1 MKEENL
7 LPEWTRPGWYLG
19 LVVFLILGSWLASRP
34 VFAAEARETA
44 EIMITRG
51 VFNSEKGDWAQAKT
65 EFEKALELTPDSEQA
80 LTYLGQACYQVGDF
94 EKSAQIFRRLLEKSP
109 ANAEFHLSLGLAL
122 LKLGNKDDAQ
132 KEFDLA
138 EAAPEQEGKPRSWRI
153 KLSTG
158 TQYDSNLVLAP
169 RDSELPGK
177 VSHQW
182 GIRQIFLGFGEISH
196 AFSEQF
202 KSGLSYTGFYGL
214 NFDLG
219 QEDFNPREYDMQDNT
234 FGFSTSY
241 EGKKYLARLNYS
253 YDALLAG
260 SSLDFYS
267 QSHSVAPS
275 LNYMINP
282 SLVSYLGYEFRRD
295 ILHEPPTDPE
305 WMSQDGM
312 SHAVDFRQY
321 IFVGPGQ
328 RLTIAPEYRFKAN
341 LVQGSDFEYLSHR
354 AGASF
359 DYRHLRATF
368 SLAGDYEHRGFRHEN
383 SVPKK
388 NGEWASRR
396 DNELGLR
403 ASAGWEAAKWWG
415 AELGLNLT
423 ENFSNIEKYS
433 YRRLLLMLNLN
444 FTV

>member
-1 MKEENL
+1 MKAENL
-7 LPEWTRPGWYLG
+7 LSEWTRSGGYLG
-19 LVVFLILGSWLASRP
+19 LVLLLILGSWLAPRP
-34 VFAAEARETA
+34 ALAAEPREAA

-51 VFNSEKGDWAQAKT
+51 VLNSEKGDWAQAKSD
-65 EFEKALELTPDSEQA
+65 FEKALEMAPDSEQA

-94 EKSAQIFRRLLEKSP
+94 EKSAQIFRRLLVKSP

-122 LKLGNKDDAQ
+122 LKLGNKEEAQ
-132 KEFDLA
+132 KELDLA
-138 EAAPEQEGKPRSWRI
+138 EAAPEQQGKSRFWRI

-169 RDSELPGK
+169 RDSELPGS

-219 QEDFNPREYDMQDNT
+219 QKDFNPREYDMLDHT
-234 FGFSTSY
+234 FGFFASH

-253 YDALLAG
+253 YDVLLAG
-260 SSLDFYS
+260 SSLDLYS
-267 QSHSVAPS
+267 QSHSVTPA

-282 SLVSYLGYEFRRD
+282 NLVSYLGYEFRRD
-295 ILHEPPTDPE
+295 IFHISFADPVL
-305 WMSQDGM
+305 SQDSM

-321 IFVGPGQ
+321 IFIGPGQ
-328 RLTIAPEYRFKAN
+328 RLTITPEYRFKAN
-341 LVQGSDFEYLSHR
+341 LAQGSDFEYLGHH

-359 DYRHLRATF
+359 DYRYLGATF

-383 SVPKK
+383 SMPKK
-388 NGEWASRR
+388 NGEWASRL

-415 AELGLNLT
+415 AELGLSLT
-423 ENFSNIEKYS
+423 ENYSNIEKYS
-433 YRRLLLMLNLN
+433 YQRLLLMLSLNL
-444 FTV
+444 TV

>member
-1 MKEENL
+1 MKAENL

-19 LVVFLILGSWLASRP
+19 LMAFLILGNWLAPRP
-34 VFAAEARETA
+34 AFAAEARETA

-51 VFNSEKGDWAQAKT
+51 VLNSEKGDWAQAKS
-65 EFEKALELTPDSEQA
+65 EFEKALALAPDSEQA

-122 LKLGNKDDAQ
+122 LKLGNKEDAQ

-138 EAAPEQEGKPRSWRI
+138 EAAPEQQGKPRFWRI

-158 TQYDSNLVLAP
+158 TQYDSNLVLSP
-169 RDSELPGK
+169 RDSELPGAISDK
-177 VSHQW
+177 W
-182 GIRQIFLGFGEISH
+182 GVRQIFLGFGEISH
-196 AFSEQF
+196 SFSERV
-202 KSGLSYTGFYGL
+202 KSGLSYTYYQGL
-214 NFDLG
+214 NIDRG
-219 QEDFNPREYDMQDNT
+219 QEDFNPREYDMLNNT
-234 FGFSTSY
+234 FGFFASY
-241 EGKKYLARLNYS
+241 EGKKYLAPLNYS

-260 SSLDFYS
+260 SSLDLYS
-267 QSHSVAPS
+267 QSHSVAPA

-295 ILHEPPTDPE
+295 IFHVSFADPVL
-305 WMSQDGM
+305 SQDAMG
-312 SHAVDFRQY
+312 HALDFRQY
-321 IFVGPGQ
+321 IFFGPDNRG
-328 RLTIAPEYRFKAN
+328 TIAPEYRFKAN
-341 LVQGSDFEYLSHR
+341 LAQGSDFEYLGHR
-354 AGASF
+354 AGVSF
-359 DYRHLRATF
+359 DYRYLGATF
-368 SLAGDYEHRGFRHEN
+368 SLAGAYEYRGFRHEN

-388 NGEWASRR
+388 NGEWVSRR
-396 DNELGLR
+396 DNEIDLRGSLG
-403 ASAGWEAAKWWG
+403 WAAARYWG
-415 AELGLNLT
+415 VEFGLSLT